1 MSKFV
6 KHIPCEHCGS
16 RDNAGLYSDGSVYC
30 FGCRSYSRGTIHQ
43 RLHSVHRE
51 NLLSSLITLPSDF
64 TTSLPLECN
73 RWLNKYGVLQSEKD
87 TMQVGWSEQLGLL
100 IFPFYKDGEF
110 IGYNGRRFKGKGSKY
125 VVKGFKKGFSR
136 VYGEGDVL
144 VFTEDLL
151 SAIRVSR
158 VYAAVPLYGTSLD
171 KNFVLNLPKRYSRYI
186 IWLDKDKRTEALLQA
201 KTMRQYGYPFS
212 AVFTDN
218 DPKDYNVEQIKEIL
232 K

>member
-1 MSKFV
+1 M
-6 KHIPCEHCGS
+6 GS
-16 RDNAGLYSDGSVYC
+16 
-30 FGCRSYSRGTIHQ
+30 
-43 RLHSVHRE
+43 
-51 NLLSSLITLPSDF
+51 SSEILPSDF
-64 TTSLPLECN
+64 DNLLPLECN

-87 TMQVGWSEQLGLL
+87 TMQVGWSERLGLL

-110 IGYNGRRFKGKGSKY
+110 IGYNGRRFKGSGSKY

-158 VYAAVPLYGTSLD
+158 VCAAVPLYGTSLD
-171 KNFVLNLPKRYSRYI
+171 RDFVINLPKKYNKYVM
-186 IWLDKDKRTEALLQA
+186 WLDKDKRVEAMRQA
-201 KTMRQYGYPFS
+201 KSMLQYGYPFS
-212 AVFTDN
+212 SVFTDK
-218 DPKDYNVEQIKEIL
+218 DPKDYSAIEIEEIL